1 VNRES
6 NNFLKSAA
14 NVKYVMREI
23 FVNRTD
29 GYYQNLRV
37 ASDMIDNE
45 LTVSH
50 MLRSQNG
57 FTKSGLAYGAMLA
70 EKLALPPD
78 PRILEVGPGL
88 GDLAANFC
96 AALGSEAGFS
106 YTFCDI
112 SFDVI
117 KHLRSRFRD
126 RRFSFAF
133 GDFLDEKTMFTRFG
147 YEGRFDLIIC
157 NEVVADMPTIV
168 NMTLDRPRIREGD
181 ADAYYDA
188 VSLAKFYGLALTRAS
203 NFSYGAL
210 KFLIR
215 AKALL
220 AEGGKIFVCEHSSP
234 KSPKPQKP
242 GRVGVFGHSEYA
254 VDFAMLE
261 QAAHKM
267 KFRNIERGR
276 MTDLLGIR
284 EDRKAVIFFTQPELK
299 MLYNFLRKRG
309 ISLDQRAYEP
319 VEVIALLEKNGVSV
333 QKRGAYAAFLESR
346 ARPLRE
352 ITDQF
357 SYLLLESNHVEED

>member
-1 VNRES
+1 M
-6 NNFLKSAA
+6 K
-14 NVKYVMREI
+14 EI

-50 MLRSQNG
+50 MLRSANA

-70 EKLALPPD
+70 KRLALPPE

-157 NEVVADMPTIV
+157 NEVVADLPTLV
-168 NMTLDRPRIREGD
+168 NMTLESPRIREGD
-181 ADAYYDA
+181 SDAYYDA
-188 VSLAKFYGLALTRAS
+188 VSLVKFYGLPLPRVS
-203 NFSYGAL
+203 SFSYGAL
-210 KFLIR
+210 KFLIK
-215 AKALL
+215 AKSLL
-220 AEGGKIFVCEHSSP
+220 AEGGKIFVCEHSAEASRNP
-234 KSPKPQKP
+234 RKP

-261 QAAHKM
+261 QAAQRM
-267 KFRNIERGR
+267 KFGRIERGR
-276 MTDLLGIR
+276 MSDLLGVK
-284 EDRKAVIFFTQPELK
+284 DRKAVIFFTQPELK
-299 MLYNFLRKRG
+299 MLYNFFRKRG

-357 SYLLLESNHVEED
+357 SYLLLESNHLEG